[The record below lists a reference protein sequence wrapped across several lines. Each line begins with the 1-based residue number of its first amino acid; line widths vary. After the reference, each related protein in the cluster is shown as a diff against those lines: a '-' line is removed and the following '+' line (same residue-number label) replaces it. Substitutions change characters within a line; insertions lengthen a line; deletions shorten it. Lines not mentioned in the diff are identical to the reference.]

1 MSATATGSNYIV
13 VSGDTHAGAD
23 VYDYKEYL
31 DRRWHD
37 EFDAWAAA
45 FVDPWERFQPEG
57 LSEWVGEA
65 GTHPNWDSDVRVK
78 ALEADGIAAEIIYP
92 NTIPPFFPFMG
103 IQIPMPR
110 TQHEYEQRWAGL
122 QAHNRWQVDFCS
134 LAPGRRKGLAQV
146 FLNDVDD
153 AVSEARWAKENGFAG
168 LLLPAVPPNHP
179 GARGIWNEEFDP
191 LWSVC
196 EELQLPINQHAGS
209 GSPDFD
215 IEQPA
220 DRAILLYEIQFFSHR
235 TLWHLILGGVLE
247 RHPGLRVVF
256 TEQGAANWIP
266 RTLGSLD
273 AIVQSFR
280 MSNSGAESFGG
291 ELAAQLSLLPSE
303 YFQRQCAAATFLT
316 PSDVGARHALGV
328 DNLLWGSDY
337 PHQESTVPNSRAAM
351 RVALAGVP
359 EHETRR
365 MLGMNAVELYGFD
378 ELLLADVARS
388 IGPSPEE
395 VNVKFDPST
404 EGVPE
409 NFGSCPA
416 FFPDDQD
423 IFA

>member
-1 MSATATGSNYIV
+1 MTTAATDRYTIISA
-13 VSGDTHAGAD
+13 DCHAGGSHQQYREFLEA
-23 VYDYKEYL
+23 EWL
-31 DRRWHD
+31 D
-37 EFDAWAAA
+37 EFDAW
-45 FVDPWERFQPEG
+45 R
-57 LSEWVGEA
+57 GEYSNPFRDLQDDGRA
-65 GTHPNWDSDVRVK
+65 RNWDDERRI
-78 ALEADGIAAEIIYP
+78 ADLERDGQVAEVTFP
-92 NTIPPFFPFMG
+92 NTVPPFFPTG
-103 IQIPMPR
+103 AVIARAPQSAEDYR
-110 TQHEYEQRWAGL
+110 RRWAGL
-122 QAHNRWQVDFCS
+122 RAHNRW
-134 LAPGRRKGLAQV
+134 LADWCRDESYRRAGIAQV

-196 EELQLPINQHAGS
+196 EELQLPVNQHAGS

-215 IEQPA
+215 IEKPA

-273 AIVQSFR
+273 AIVQTFR
-280 MSNSGAESFGG
+280 MVNSGAESFGG

-303 YFQRQCAAATFLT
+303 YFQRQCGAATFLT
-316 PSDVGARHALGV
+316 PSDVRERHALGV
-328 DNLLWGSDY
+328 NNLLWGSDY

-351 RVALAGVP
+351 RVAFAGVP

-378 ELLLADVARS
+378 EMLLADVARN

-395 VNVKFDPST
+395 VNVRFNPLT

-416 FFPDDQD
+416 FFPDDHD